1 MILLTGGLGFIGSHT
16 CVSLVEKG
24 HEVILVDNL
33 YNCKIEVLDNLRN
46 LVDHPDRIH
55 FHQGDVGDPV
65 FLSRVFAT
73 YSITAVIHFASLK
86 SVSESIA
93 EPLRYYETNLG
104 ILWTLLHVMEKFN
117 CRKIIFS
124 SSSTVYG
131 ARADVPFTETCL
143 TGNYLTC
150 PYAQTKYFQEEML
163 KSYCASKDW
172 TVIILRYFN
181 PAGAHSS
188 GLLGEDPND
197 TPNNLIPYILKVAVG
212 KMPCLEIYG
221 NDYETHDGFC
231 VRDFIHV
238 MDVAEGHV
246 VALDKIQED
255 GIHIYNLGTG
265 KGTSVMELVETFQK
279 TNGIDI
285 SFKICPRRP
294 GDVAESYADVS
305 KAERQLGWTA
315 IRTPQDICRDAYF
328 YVLQSNRKGI

>member
-16 CVSLVEKG
+16 CVSLLEKG
-24 HEVILVDNL
+24 YEVVIVDNL
-33 YNCKIEVLDNLRN
+33 YNCKIDVLDNLRN
-46 LVDHPDRIH
+46 LVDHPENIH
-55 FHQGDVGDPV
+55 FHQGDVGDQL
-65 FLSRVFAT
+65 FLSGVFAA

-104 ILWTLLHVMEKFN
+104 ILWTLLHVMEEYN

-131 ARADVPFTETCL
+131 AGANAPFTETSV

-163 KSYCASKDW
+163 KSYCKKDW
-172 TVIILRYFN
+172 TIILLRYFN
-181 PAGAHSS
+181 PAGAHRS

-197 TPNNLIPYILKVAVG
+197 TPNNLIPYILKVVVG
-212 KMPCLEIYG
+212 KMPSLEIYG
-221 NDYETHDGFC
+221 NDYETPDGFC

-246 VALDKIQED
+246 AALDKIREE

-265 KGTSVMELVETFQK
+265 KGMSVMELVETFQR
-279 TNGIDI
+279 TNGIKI
-285 SFKICPRRP
+285 SYKICPRRP

-328 YVLQSNRKGI
+328 YVLQSNRMS